1 MAKTSLLKK
10 AQEEHLEGEVG
21 PARRG
26 TGPRR
31 LRYRGF
37 QDKTLYSHPDG
48 RGLAVSTDSC
58 KLYNNKLYCACLYHN
73 SDCYNQTYVCV
84 EYL

>member
-10 AQEEHLEGEVG
+10 AQEEHLEREVG

-31 LRYRGF
+31 VGTGVF
-37 QDKTLYSHPDG
+37 KTGLYTVIQMGVDWQFRLTFASYIATSSIAH
-48 RGLAVSTDSC
+48 AFTII
-58 KLYNNKLYCACLYHN
+58 
-73 SDCYNQTYVCV
+73 QTVIIRLMYV
-84 EYL
+84 

>member
-37 QDKTLYSHPDG
+37 QDRTLYSHPDG
-48 RGLAVSTDSC
+48 RGLTVSTDSC
-58 KLYNNKLYCACLYHN
+58 KLYNKLYCTCLYHN
-73 SDCYNQTYVCV
+73 SDCYNQTYVCI